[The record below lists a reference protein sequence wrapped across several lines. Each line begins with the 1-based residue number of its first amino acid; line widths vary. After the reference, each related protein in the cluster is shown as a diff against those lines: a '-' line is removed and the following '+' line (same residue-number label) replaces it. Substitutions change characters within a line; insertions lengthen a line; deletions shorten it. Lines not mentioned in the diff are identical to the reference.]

1 MPVSKHR
8 RKRGGKSVRH
18 PGRSLHKAPA
28 IPPLPPDLQ
37 AWRKFHVGYIAPFR
51 AALEGY
57 MVAHE
62 IVDLIA
68 DRAWQYHAPLQAVSK
83 AEVLRELAQ
92 PIDELC
98 PGRTAEEVERALAF
112 LVGQGMVEVEGDQII
127 VPARFQ
133 QVDKAG

>member
-8 RKRGGKSVRH
+8 RKRGGKSLRH
-18 PGRSLHKAPA
+18 PGRGKVPTT
-28 IPPLPPDLQ
+28 PPLPPDLQ
-37 AWRKFHVGYIAPFR
+37 AWRKFRDGYIAPFR
-51 AALEGY
+51 AVLKGNT
-57 MVAHE
+57 VAHE
-62 IVDLIA
+62 VVDLIA
-68 DRAWQYHAPLQAVSK
+68 DRAWQYNASLQAVSK

-98 PGRTAEEVERALAF
+98 PGRPAEDVERALAF
-112 LVGQGMVEVEGDQII
+112 LVEQGMVEVEGNQIA

>member
-8 RKRGGKSVRH
+8 RKPGGKSVRH
-18 PGRSLHKAPA
+18 PGRGKVPP

-37 AWRKFHVGYIAPFR
+37 AWQKFRDGYIAPFR
-51 AALEGY
+51 VALEGN

-62 IVDLIA
+62 ILDLIA

-83 AEVLRELAQ
+83 AAVLRELAQ

-112 LVGQGMVEVEGDQII
+112 LIEHGMVEVAGDQIS

>member
-1 MPVSKHR
+1 MAEVSR
-8 RKRGGKSVRH
+8 RLYR
-18 PGRSLHKAPA
+18 A
-28 IPPLPPDLQ
+28 IPRRL
-37 AWRKFHVGYIAPFR
+37 GN
-51 AALEGY
+51 

-62 IVDLIA
+62 VVDLIA
-68 DRAWQYHAPLQAVSK
+68 DRAWQYNAPLQGVSK
-83 AEVLRELAQ
+83 AEVLQEMAQ

-112 LVGQGMVEVEGDQII
+112 LIEHGMVDVKGDQIT

>member
-18 PGRSLHKAPA
+18 PGRGKLPT

-37 AWRKFHVGYIAPFR
+37 AWRKFHDGYIAPFR
-51 AALEGY
+51 AALAGN
-57 MVAHE
+57 MAAHE
-62 IVDLIA
+62 VVDLLA
-68 DRAWQYHAPLQAVSK
+68 DRAWQYNAPLQAVSK

-98 PGRTAEEVERALAF
+98 PGRTAEETERALTF
-112 LVGQGMVEVEGDQII
+112 LVEHGMVEVEGDQIT

-133 QVDKAG
+133 QANKAG

>member
-8 RKRGGKSVRH
+8 RKPGGKSVRH
-18 PGRSLHKAPA
+18 PGRGKVPT

-37 AWRKFHVGYIAPFR
+37 AWRKFHDGYIAPFLP
-51 AALEGY
+51 ALEGNT
-57 MVAHE
+57 VAHE
-62 IVDLIA
+62 VADMIA
-68 DRAWQYHAPLQAVSK
+68 DRAWQDNAPLQAVSK

-112 LVGQGMVEVEGDQII
+112 LVEQGMVEVAGDRITS
-127 VPARFQ
+127 PARFQ

>member
-1 MPVSKHR
+1 MCS
-8 RKRGGKSVRH
+8 GGWPKERH
-18 PGRSLHKAPA
+18 TT
-28 IPPLPPDLQ
+28 LPS
-37 AWRKFHVGYIAPFR
+37 IAVTP
-51 AALEGY
+51 
-57 MVAHE
+57 
-62 IVDLIA
+62 
-68 DRAWQYHAPLQAVSK
+68 WQYNAPLQAVSK

-112 LVGQGMVEVEGDQII
+112 LVEQGMVEMEGDQIS

>member
-18 PGRSLHKAPA
+18 PGRGKVPTT
-28 IPPLPPDLQ
+28 PPLPPGLQ
-37 AWRKFHVGYIAPFR
+37 AWRKFHDGYIVPFL
-51 AALEGY
+51 AALEGNT
-57 MVAHE
+57 VAHE
-62 IVDLIA
+62 VVDLIA
-68 DRAWQYHAPLQAVSK
+68 DRAWQYNAPLQAVSK

-112 LVGQGMVEVEGDQII
+112 LVEQGLVEAEGDQITI
-127 VPARFQ
+127 PARFQ
-133 QVDKAG
+133 

>member
-18 PGRSLHKAPA
+18 PGRGKVPT

-37 AWRKFHVGYIAPFR
+37 AWRKFHDGYIGPFR
-51 AALEGY
+51 AALEGN

-62 IVDLIA
+62 VVDMIA
-68 DRAWQYHAPLQAVSK
+68 ERAWQDNAPLKAVSK
-83 AEVLRELAQ
+83 AEVLRETAQ
-92 PIDELC
+92 PIDDLY
-98 PGRTAEEVERALAF
+98 PGRTAEETERALAF
-112 LVGQGMVEVEGDQII
+112 LVEQGMVEVAGDQIT